1 MSTWILLRGLTRGSG
16 HWAGFPD
23 ALKARLGDTR
33 LVTLDLP
40 GNGALHRLRS
50 PARIEAMTQESVAR
64 LHALGIEPP
73 WHLLAVSMGAMVA
86 VDWAARAPHTLAG
99 CVLINTSLRPFS
111 PWYQRLRPSSHAGLL
126 RAALLPMRS
135 AAREAVILR
144 LTSANPAAAA
154 SVLPHWA
161 ALRDTQPVC
170 VANAMRQ
177 LVAAGRYRPASQA
190 PAVPMLVLCSA
201 RDALV
206 DPRCSAALAERW
218 NSDIAVH
225 PSAGHDLTLDDGP
238 WVADQVAR
246 WLHRPAPQS
255 TP

>member
-1 MSTWILLRGLTRGSG
+1 MSSWILLRGLTRGSG
-16 HWAGFPD
+16 HWAGFPEV
-23 ALKARLGDTR
+23 LQARLGDAR

-50 PARIEAMTQESVAR
+50 PARIEAMTQWSIAQLR
-64 LHALGIEPP
+64 SLGSDPP

-86 VDWAARAPHTLAG
+86 VDWAARAPHTMAG

-111 PWYQRLRPSSHAGLL
+111 PWYRRLRPSSCAGLL
-126 RAALLPMRS
+126 RAALLPMRG

-154 SVLPHWA
+154 SVLAPWA
-161 ALRDTQPVC
+161 ALRDTRPVSA
-170 VANAMRQ
+170 ANAMRQ
-177 LVAAGRYRPASQA
+177 LVAAARYRPATQA
-190 PAVPMLVLCSA
+190 PAVPLLVLSSA
-201 RDALV
+201 QDALV
-206 DPRCSAALAERW
+206 DPRCSVALADRW
-218 NSDIAVH
+218 NSDIAMH